1 MISAF
6 VTEAS
11 TAITLTIQLKIKKK
25 KSWSTQN
32 GLKFSQTET
41 FFTHFCQLHSLH
53 YEPVMLQ
60 YDFFASNTD
69 SDTWGSVLSDTDPDL
84 IPVQLFLLLN
94 QCRISI
100 SLCGTDNHS
109 FTIN

>member
-1 MISAF
+1 MNTIK
-6 VTEAS
+6 
-11 TAITLTIQLKIKKK
+11 LKIQLKINKIQ
-25 KSWSTQN
+25 SWSTQN

-41 FFTHFCQLHSLH
+41 VCMHLCQLHSLH
-53 YEPVMLQ
+53 YELVMLQ
-60 YDFFASNTD
+60 SGFFASNTD

-84 IPVQLFLLLN
+84 IPVQLFFLLN

-100 SLCGTDNHS
+100 SLCGTDNHT